1 MKTKIVILTPVY
13 NDWKNLGKLLRKIN
27 EIFKRKINFK
37 FDLIIVIVQK
47 KNLIQ
52 KNKKLELLIRLQ

>member
-27 EIFKRKINFK
+27 EIFKRKVNFK
-37 FDLIIVIVQK
+37 FDLIIVNDCSKEKFNPK
-47 KNLIQ
+47 KY
-52 KNKKLELLIRLQ
+52 KNKNG